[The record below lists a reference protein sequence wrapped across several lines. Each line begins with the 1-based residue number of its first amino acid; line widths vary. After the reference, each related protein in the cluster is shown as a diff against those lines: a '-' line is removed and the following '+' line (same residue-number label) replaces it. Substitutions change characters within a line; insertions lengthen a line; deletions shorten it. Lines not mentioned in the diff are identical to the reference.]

1 MVQTETRHSVPQPH
15 RGPLRRLAAAW
26 VLLLPAALV
35 AAGGPAV
42 TPAAGPS
49 LIAKLRTGV
58 DWTAFGRAGG
68 ADTTAVAGG
77 AAESVG
83 ARTTSSWLV
92 DGFELTGADLY
103 RMNCRSCHGPA
114 GQGSRS
120 GIPPLT
126 GALAKAAPG
135 EPVGEIRVRH
145 RLVDGGRVMPNF
157 SHLEGEEVTL
167 LLGHLRTL
175 AGEANPAADQRLRQ
189 SAARVGEHV
198 VKANCQVCHDAVP
211 GTPRQPADTAVIA
224 LSEMTSRFSA
234 GELVRKVRTG
244 TPEIVQNAAHGR
256 MPRIDYLSPEE
267 LEAAYVYLVGFPP
280 RAEKP

>member
-1 MVQTETRHSVPQPH
+1 MPQTDPRQSVP
-15 RGPLRRLAAAW
+15 RRRLLAAA
-26 VLLLPAALV
+26 LLLVLPAALA
-35 AAGGPAV
+35 AAGGV
-42 TPAAGPS
+42 TPPAGPS
-49 LIAKLRTGV
+49 LIAKLKTGV

-68 ADTTAVAGG
+68 TDTTAVAGG
-77 AAESVG
+77 AAETVG

-120 GIPPLT
+120 GIPPLV
-126 GALAKAAPG
+126 GALAKGATG

-175 AGEANPAADQRLRQ
+175 AGGANPAADRRLKQ

-198 VKANCQVCHDAVP
+198 VKANCQVCHDAVQ
-211 GTPRQPADTAVIA
+211 GTARQPADAAVITLA
-224 LSEMTSRFSA
+224 EMTARFA
-234 GELVRKVRTG
+234 VDELVRKVRTG
-244 TPEIVQNAAHGR
+244 TPEIVQNATHGR

-280 RAEKP
+280 QAERP